1 LIASAMMFNI
11 IALLP
16 QTFSIPAIDFLITS
30 AKLSTQSDIKS
41 YKKAVVVIETNDSKG
56 TGYSISEDGT
66 ILTNEHVVGNSDTV
80 TVAFPGNGL
89 FNARVAAV
97 YPDID
102 MAVLETLEAEEQLP
116 RLTLA

>member
-1 LIASAMMFNI
+1 MKEKERKAKKQRTTKRPFPKWAFWLIASAMMFNI

-56 TGYSISEDGT
+56 TGYSISEDEIGRASCR
-66 ILTNEHVVGNSDTV
+66 E
-80 TVAFPGNGL
+80 
-89 FNARVAAV
+89 RV
-97 YPDID
+97 
-102 MAVLETLEAEEQLP
+102 
-116 RLTLA
+116 